1 MSLPSSV
8 LDAMLAA
15 GCTAE
20 QIVAAVKAANGEE
33 ETRVAERRLKETER
47 KRRQRAKA
55 SHDVPGT
62 VRDNEGRGGTDGDEE
77 GPLSPFEV
85 FPQTPFP
92 KTPNPIPPSPPK
104 GGSSPTDFDAFWEI
118 YPNKVGKADAR
129 KKFAKA
135 VRIASLDTIMAGLK
149 RYVAK
154 TDDRPWCNPAT
165 WLHQERWGDQPADV
179 QPRGSPSRRP
189 PSLADAM
196 LALSEGLTNGQDGNR
211 TGNESDWG
219 DAAGFPR
226 LIEHQR

>member
-1 MSLPSSV
+1 MSLS
-8 LDAMLAA
+8 
-15 GCTAE
+15 
-20 QIVAAVKAANGEE
+20 AAVIRELVYAGLEGDRLVEACERIEASAIEPRARSAA
-33 ETRVAERRLKETER
+33 AERQARYRARRKEGVTR
-47 KRRQRAKA
+47 
-55 SHDVPGT
+55 DVT
-62 VRDNEGRGGTDGDEE
+62 LRNGDA
-77 GPLSPFEV
+77 PLSPLEV

-135 VRIASLDTIMAGLK
+135 VQTASLDTIMAGLK